1 MKILLL
7 EDDPVLSDIYIDF
20 LQEYFEVNHTF
31 SSKIALELIEKNSYD
46 LYVFDVNIADLSGI
60 ELLKD
65 LRSFS
70 DMTPTIFITAYQDT
84 RVLTEAFGAG
94 ASDFI
99 RKPFDLEEL
108 LVRIENI
115 KNRLGIEALIVI
127 EEGVIFNAQRH
138 QVKVDDEV
146 FYLSNKE
153 SALLLYLYKN
163 RNRAI
168 DGEELL
174 HNLWEYEE
182 MPSLD
187 TIRTYV
193 KTIRRI
199 IGKGHIVNIRGVG
212 YRYE

>member
-20 LQEYFEVNHTF
+20 LQEYFTVNHTF
-31 SSKIALELIEKNSYD
+31 SSKKALDLIEENNYD
-46 LYVFDVNIADLSGI
+46 LYLFDVNVAELSGI
-60 ELLKD
+60 ELLKS

-70 DMTPTIFITAYQDT
+70 DMTPTIFITAYQDVQ
-84 RVLTEAFGAG
+84 VLTDAFGAG

-108 LVRIENI
+108 LARIENI
-115 KNRLGIEALIVI
+115 KKRMGIEELIFI
-127 EEGVIFNAQRH
+127 EDDIIFNAQRH
-138 QVKVDDEV
+138 QIKVGEKV
-146 FYLSNKE
+146 FHLSNKE
-153 SALLLYLYKN
+153 SSLLAYLYKN

-168 DGEELL
+168 DCQELL
-174 HNLWEYEE
+174 HSLWEYEE
-182 MPSLD
+182 MPSVD

-193 KTIRRI
+193 KTIRRL
-199 IGKGHIVNIRGVG
+199 IGKKHIINLRGIG